1 VELMDVLATRR
12 SVRAY
17 TAQPVERA
25 VVERLIRAAVLAPSG
40 MNTQPWAFGVIEGAE
55 RLRELSTR
63 VKADVLSRIDA
74 MPALERYRDRL
85 ADPATNLFYG
95 APVLVVIYAKPIP
108 YDGRGACAMAALSL
122 MLAARDA
129 GLGSCWI
136 GFSESLLDSAAMKV
150 ELGVPADYR
159 VVAPVIVG
167 HPSGD
172 TQPTARSE
180 PQIVYWTRPI
190 GTSMH

>member
-1 VELMDVLATRR
+1 MDLMDVLSSRR

-17 TAQPVERA
+17 TPQPVDRA

-55 RLRELSTR
+55 RLRELSMR
-63 VKADVLSRIDA
+63 VKADVLSRIEA
-74 MPALERYRDRL
+74 TPALERYRGRL
-85 ADPATNLFYG
+85 ADPATNLFYD
-95 APVLVVIYAKPIP
+95 APVLVVIYARAVP

-129 GLGSCWI
+129 GLGTCWI
-136 GFSESLLDSAAMKV
+136 GFAESLLESAAVKA

-159 VVAPVIVG
+159 VVAPVIIG

-172 TQPTARSE
+172 TQPTPRSE
-180 PQIVYWTRPI
+180 PEIVYWE
-190 GTSMH
+190 

>member
-1 VELMDVLATRR
+1 MELVDVLASRR

-17 TAQPVERA
+17 TPQPVERA
-25 VVERLIRAAVLAPSG
+25 VVERLLRAAVLAPSG

-63 VKADVLSRIDA
+63 VKADVLSHIDA

-129 GLGSCWI
+129 GLGTCWI
-136 GFSESLLDSAAMKV
+136 GFSESLLESAAVKA
-150 ELGVPADYR
+150 ELGVPAGYR
-159 VVAPVIVG
+159 VVAPIIIG

-172 TQPTARSE
+172 TPSTPRSRPE
-180 PQIVYWTRPI
+180 ILYW
-190 GTSMH
+190 S